1 MAQNFKKQS
10 EVEKVRVESLNKW
23 LLPLVLLLVIIGGIS
38 VFPAPVQAG
47 SLDFGVIAPTSGS
60 ISYAGG
66 ATPLVGADIQVD
78 NVTGVDGTPANDGVT
93 LLLSNATLNF
103 TTGNFSGS
111 DATTWFFSGGGSI
124 SLTGGVPALGIA
136 DGTTLFSGSFDSA
149 RVVKSD
155 DIFKVSIAAFT
166 DTKNA
171 DLVAFY
177 GLPSGI
183 PYVGNFNISFNA
195 LGSPPAGFSSSL
207 VLSGDITNTPVPE
220 PAALTLV
227 GSGMIGLA
235 GFARRRLFKI

>member
-1 MAQNFKKQS
+1 ISSVEGFWTSLMAQNFKKQS

-60 ISYAGG
+60 ISYAGS

-111 DATTWFFSGGGSI
+111 DATTWFF
-124 SLTGGVPALGIA
+124 
-136 DGTTLFSGSFDSA
+136 
-149 RVVKSD
+149 
-155 DIFKVSIAAFT
+155 
-166 DTKNA
+166 
-171 DLVAFY
+171 
-177 GLPSGI
+177 
-183 PYVGNFNISFNA
+183 
-195 LGSPPAGFSSSL
+195 
-207 VLSGDITNTPVPE
+207 
-220 PAALTLV
+220 
-227 GSGMIGLA
+227 
-235 GFARRRLFKI
+235 